1 MWATGEQITTA
12 SHSGISTSVTNI
24 APASGPTLS
33 IALAANHTYEFE
45 AVLIVQSSSATGL
58 NAGVAYSGTMGDFLQ
73 YGIGEGATGAVV
85 TFAVHSSGPPA
96 AAFSALSTTDT
107 IVQIHGIV
115 KTTGAG
121 NLTAQLKKM
130 TSGTATAQ
138 AGSLLRARQLS

>member
-12 SHSGISTSVTNI
+12 AHSGISTSATNI

-45 AVLIVQSSSATGL
+45 AILIVQSSSAAGL
-58 NAGVAYSGTMGDFLQ
+58 NAGVAYSGTLTDFLQ
-73 YGIGEGATGAVV
+73 EGIGEGSGTVV

-96 AAFSALSTTDT
+96 AAFSVVSTTNT
-107 IVQIHGIV
+107 IVVIHGIV

-121 NLTAQLKKM
+121 NLTAQLKKL

-138 AGSLLRARQLS
+138 AGSLLRARQLA

>member
-12 SHSGISTSVTNI
+12 AQSGIGTSVTNI
-24 APASGPTLS
+24 APASGPALS

-45 AVLIVQSSSATGL
+45 AILIVQSSSSAGL

-73 YGIGEGATGAVV
+73 YGIGEGSGTVV
-85 TFAVHSSGPPA
+85 TFAVHASGPPA
-96 AAFSALSTTDT
+96 AAFSVVATTDT
-107 IVQIHGIV
+107 IVEIHGIV

-121 NLTAQLKKM
+121 NLTAQLKKL

-138 AGSLLRARQLS
+138 AGSVLRVRQLS

>member
-12 SHSGISTSVTNI
+12 AQASISTSVTNI
-24 APASGPTLS
+24 APASGPALS

-45 AVLIVQSSSATGL
+45 AILIVQSTNTNGL

-73 YGIGEGATGAVV
+73 NAIGEGSGTVV
-85 TFAVHSSGPPA
+85 TFAVQASGPPA
-96 AAFSALSTTDT
+96 AAFSVVNATDT

-121 NLTAQLKKM
+121 NLTAQLKKV
-130 TSGTATAQ
+130 TNGTATAQ
-138 AGSLLRARQLS
+138 AGSLLRARQLA